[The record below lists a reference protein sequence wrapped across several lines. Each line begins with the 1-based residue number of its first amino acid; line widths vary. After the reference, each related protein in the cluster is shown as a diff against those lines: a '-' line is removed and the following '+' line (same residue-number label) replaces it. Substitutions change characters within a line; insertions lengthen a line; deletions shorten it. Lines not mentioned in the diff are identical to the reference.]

1 MATLQISRIQHRR
14 GLHQD
19 LPILHEG
26 ELGYATDRKR
36 LYIGN
41 AKDTFTGDGNTTQF
55 TLTSKIARPT
65 QQILVYV
72 NDSRKV
78 PDIDYSVSGTTL
90 TFLGSAPAL
99 SDAIEVG
106 YNTELEIHNTELVVD
121 ELALGANQT
130 DQPTGFFF
138 NKHIFNTAIIEYSI
152 RDASGN
158 YVVGQLRMITDYT
171 TVQVF
176 DSFTQT
182 ASLGITFSG
191 AINGDNIVLR
201 YSNSSSATAK
211 FYYNVKLWNTI

>member
-1 MATLQISRIQHRR
+1 M
-14 GLHQD
+14 
-19 LPILHEG
+19 
-26 ELGYATDRKR
+26 
-36 LYIGN
+36 
-41 AKDTFTGDGNTTQF
+41 
-55 TLTSKIARPT
+55 
-65 QQILVYV
+65 YV

-99 SDAIEVG
+99 NAAIEVG